1 MGGGKNTTVKR
12 IKESINRGIEYFC
25 NVEIGV
31 FRIISPATKP
41 AQINMVC
48 LKKNEQLEKQANEAE
63 KDMSH
68 PKINKAKIDDKSAL
82 SGICLVRMFGFN
94 LIDKSIL
101 YFY

>member
-41 AQINMVC
+41 AEINMVC
-48 LKKNEQLEKQANEAE
+48 LKKKRVAR
-63 KDMSH
+63 
-68 PKINKAKIDDKSAL
+68 KI
-82 SGICLVRMFGFN
+82 G
-94 LIDKSIL
+94 
-101 YFY
+101 

>member
-41 AQINMVC
+41 AQINRLIRHLSC
-48 LKKNEQLEKQANEAE
+48 
-63 KDMSH
+63 SH
-68 PKINKAKIDDKSAL
+68 VWIQSHRQIY
-82 SGICLVRMFGFN
+82 F
-94 LIDKSIL
+94 IL
-101 YFY
+101 